1 MADYTS
7 DNSKSDMAM
16 MSLSVNVDFSPV
28 FNWNVKQLF
37 AYLVAEY
44 STMKNV
50 CPRSLFFS
58 LLQSQSGF

>member
-16 MSLSVNVDFSPV
+16 MSLNINVDFSPV

-50 CPRSLFFS
+50 S
-58 LLQSQSGF
+58 LLR